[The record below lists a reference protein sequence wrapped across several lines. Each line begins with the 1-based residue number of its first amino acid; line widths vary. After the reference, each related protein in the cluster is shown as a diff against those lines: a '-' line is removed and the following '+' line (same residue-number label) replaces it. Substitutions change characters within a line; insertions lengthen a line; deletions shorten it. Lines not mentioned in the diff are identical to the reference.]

1 MSDQHEDIDIHI
13 VLQNGQVVN
22 VEYRG
27 VTVRA
32 IVEDYDVEFPFEPA
46 EALHKNTETGEYF
59 TRKIV

>member
-1 MSDQHEDIDIHI
+1 MSEQHDDIEIH
-13 VLQNGQVVN
+13 VVVQDGQVQT

-27 VTVRA
+27 IKVRA